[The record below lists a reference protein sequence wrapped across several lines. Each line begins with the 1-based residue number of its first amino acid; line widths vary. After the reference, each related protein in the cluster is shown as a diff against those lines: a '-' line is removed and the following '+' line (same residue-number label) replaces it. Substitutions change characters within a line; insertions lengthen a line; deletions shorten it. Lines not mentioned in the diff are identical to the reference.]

1 MAAVGAAACAALT
14 GCSHG
19 DRADRTRPG
28 SAGPV
33 PTTSA
38 TVFATPAPVVPETAP
53 TTTTTTTTALAA
65 SDSCGSPPVIPG
77 PPGLVPTT
85 TAPSPPWEEETVVPG
100 TCLQVVDLAVDAG
113 FALVSD
119 VPGDQGPWVLQR
131 IDIDRATTE
140 TGPTFFH
147 SSLEVASGSLWI
159 SCSRGVAGERAGPSL
174 CQVDPTTLAVVRQI
188 RLPPPDVP
196 VWGGDAAV
204 VAGPDATVWVGYGRV
219 LVHIAVAGGAVLS
232 TETITSGTVASLSVD
247 PAGRSLYVALSYPT
261 VSGHAVDA
269 SVLEYDARTGQ
280 ALAATPADSAVT
292 DSVSGG
298 ILTAVPGGVWMS
310 FRVGMSGETLFLRR
324 SDLAVVG
331 PPSSVLDQPQP
342 DGVFTWM
349 MGASTIYGD
358 GALLLV
364 NQDGVMAC
372 IDPDTGAI
380 RVQDHVAGAAGWPV
394 ELLAVDGA
402 SRRVFATDG
411 SELEAITPPPACW
424 R

>member
-1 MAAVGAAACAALT
+1 M
-14 GCSHG
+14 
-19 DRADRTRPG
+19 
-28 SAGPV
+28 
-33 PTTSA
+33 
-38 TVFATPAPVVPETAP
+38 
-53 TTTTTTTTALAA
+53 
-65 SDSCGSPPVIPG
+65 
-77 PPGLVPTT
+77 
-85 TAPSPPWEEETVVPG
+85 PG
-100 TCLQVVDLAVDAG
+100 TCPQVVDLAVDAG

-119 VPGDQGPWVLQR
+119 VAGDQGPWVLQR

-140 TGPTFFH
+140 TGPSFSH
-147 SSLEVASGSLWI
+147 SVLAVASGSLWI
-159 SCSRGVAGERAGPSL
+159 SCSRDVAGESAGPLL

-196 VWGGDAAV
+196 AWGEDAVV
-204 VAGPDATVWVGYGRV
+204 VAGPDDTVWVGYGRV

-232 TETITSGTVASLSVD
+232 AETITSGTVASLSVD

-331 PPSSVLDQPQP
+331 PPSSALDQPRP

-349 MGASTIYGD
+349 MDASTIYGA

-380 RVQDHVAGAAGWPV
+380 RVQEHVAGAAGSPV
-394 ELLAVDGA
+394 ALLAVDGA

-411 SELEAITPPPACW
+411 SGLEAITPPPACW
-424 R
+424 G